1 MKGAAAEPE
10 EESPPIESS
19 PPATQTSRR
28 RPIRLIEQKLDELDT
43 FHAKAL
49 ASRPQHPDVDDRRLF
64 KEIRRRT
71 DFLRSLIAAQRNCHG
86 GTLPGHL
93 VDAEWRFGVLERT
106 IEEWAQSDIAA
117 ATEVEEE
124 PEKAAAGSRPASGSG
139 SGSGGCSCTGSC
151 EGFEVTGKDAAIDV
165 KCTLDKDD
173 AEARKDTEPA
183 AAAAAE
189 AAIEVPPATR
199 TNARRCWWKRRAA
212 LCGAAGVVAV
222 IALGA
227 RLALEFAAVAQQS
240 VYVVPT

>member
-1 MKGAAAEPE
+1 ME
-10 EESPPIESS
+10 
-19 PPATQTSRR
+19 R
-28 RPIRLIEQKLDELDT
+28 KLDELDACV
-43 FHAKAL
+43 AKAQ
-49 ASRPQHPDVDDRRLF
+49 ASRPQHSDVDDRRLF

-71 DFLRSLIAAQRNCHG
+71 DFLRSLIAAERDCHG
-86 GTLPGHL
+86 DAPPGHL

-106 IEEWAQSDIAA
+106 IEEWALSGVAA
-117 ATEVEEE
+117 PTEEEEEE
-124 PEKAAAGSRPASGSG
+124 PNDAAAGSGSASG

-151 EGFEVTGKDAAIDV
+151 EGFEVTGKEAAIDV

-173 AEARKDTEPA
+173 AEARKDKEPAAAA

-189 AAIEVPPATR
+189 AAIEVPHAAR
-199 TNARRCWWKRRAA
+199 TNARRRWWKRRAA

-227 RLALEFAAVAQQS
+227 GLALEFAAVAQQS

>member
-1 MKGAAAEPE
+1 
-10 EESPPIESS
+10 
-19 PPATQTSRR
+19 
-28 RPIRLIEQKLDELDT
+28 
-43 FHAKAL
+43 
-49 ASRPQHPDVDDRRLF
+49 VDDRRLF

-71 DFLRSLIAAQRNCHG
+71 DFLRSLIAAEKDCHG
-86 GTLPGHL
+86 DAPPGHL
-93 VDAEWRFGVLERT
+93 VDAEWRFGILERT
-106 IEEWAQSDIAA
+106 IQEWAQSDIAA

-124 PEKAAAGSRPASGSG
+124 EEPEEAAAGSGSASG

-151 EGFEVTGKDAAIDV
+151 EGFEVTGKEAAMDV
-165 KCTLDKDD
+165 KCTFDKDD
-173 AEARKDTEPA
+173 AEARKDKEPAA

-199 TNARRCWWKRRAA
+199 TNARRRWWKRPAA